1 MIRLQYFYNI
11 FMTNSNGQCD
21 IYKIPTRY
29 FLIYSPLSF
38 LLKITTQHLTS
49 TFPNPSRLTS
59 LPIFSSQ
66 FISHLQN
73 PKTHSKKKKKIQKKW
88 LGFVLLFSIILYSL
102 FPNISNTKKF
112 KTIFS
117 FSFSLFI
124 LFSLFDSNPKIPKTF
139 NNGYHDD
146 DQHQHRRRGPSPRHG
161 TADREQFEQHA
172 EGGSA
177 GHAVDSVEL
186 RQPALEYHE
195 LDRRRR
201 FVEERG
207 GPVRSG

>member
-1 MIRLQYFYNI
+1 MVYIQNPHTLLPHLL
-11 FMTNSNGQCD
+11 T
-21 IYKIPTRY
+21 T
-29 FLIYSPLSF
+29 FLF
-38 LLKITTQHLTS
+38 VENHHTTPHLYLPKPQPAHLTAYIFF
-49 TFPNPSRLTS
+49 TVHFTS
-59 LPIFSSQ
+59 SKPQ
-66 FISHLQN
+66 NTLQ
-73 PKTHSKKKKKIQKKW
+73 KKKKIQKKW

-195 LDRRRR
+195 LD
-201 FVEERG
+201 
-207 GPVRSG
+207 